1 MLWVGSDLDCLFL
14 SVSLIRQFD
23 CLGLI
28 YMKSKADL
36 VISWRAIAIGATT
49 VALAALAGLTVVST
63 IKSVDTLSVVALAV
77 AIVAF
82 VIQILVFIAQAAASS
97 QQELRAQ
104 ELYGSTMSIL
114 STIEEKTEGT
124 RRDVSTINEKMLG
137 AILGKAISETRV
149 STPPE
154 SADFGE
160 VVAEKVAR
168 MAISDITVSENSQ
181 GETFLLHSS
190 NMYTFPMHTE
200 VRRILPGIKVLSP
213 TDLLALAIL
222 GQDQEQFDSGRQPY
236 AGFNVANP
244 DQLLQ
249 KGFVREDYSP
259 QHRGPVHVLTDD
271 GRIAARV
278 LLAHDVPADEKA
290 TVTDIRASARS
301 FDRGRGF
308 RVFQGEL
315 PPEG

>member
-1 MLWVGSDLDCLFL
+1 MVNSRAN
-14 SVSLIRQFD
+14 LI
-23 CLGLI
+23 
-28 YMKSKADL
+28 
-36 VISWRAIAIGATT
+36 ISWKAVAIGATT
-49 VALAALAGLTVVST
+49 VALAALAGLAVVAT
-63 IKSVDTLSVVALAV
+63 IKKADTLSVVALAV

-114 STIEEKTEGT
+114 STIEEKAEGT
-124 RRDVSTINEKMLG
+124 RRDVNTINEKMLG
-137 AILGKAISETRV
+137 AILGKAISETRI
-149 STPPE
+149 STSPE

-168 MAISDITVSENSQ
+168 MATPDIIVSDNSRNEAFPRRASDIYVFPTHSEV
-181 GETFLLHSS
+181 H
-190 NMYTFPMHTE
+190 
-200 VRRILPGIKVLSP
+200 RILPGVKDLNS
-213 TDLLALAIL
+213 TNLLALAIL

-236 AGFNVANP
+236 AGFYVTNP
-244 DQLLQ
+244 DQLME
-249 KGFVREDYSP
+249 KGLIREDYPP

-278 LLAHDVPADEKA
+278 LLAYDVPPGEKA
-290 TVTDIRASARS
+290 SAADIRASARA
-301 FDRGRGF
+301 FDKGRF